1 MGDIEELWKKLEA
14 TNPRTVR
21 RFPTNLSSEIIFED
35 NYVPNPEEEN
45 AENSAF
51 EFIEQPSDYSFETND
66 QNGQSGSN
74 PFDTDNLIGQP
85 GSNPFETDDM
95 IGSEDDYYDD
105 PFEDDEAVE
114 NVGKFDLIKDG
125 GTVTR
130 EFSLSQ
136 YDVDVKQFQPF
147 RNKNPRTE
155 KGEDNTD
162 KQNVQT
168 DGSMRLKVKFSPRE
182 IIRQSSDAGSAKIVC
197 DCEDCINQTDVAEC
211 QCEHCSQSRDV
222 IINPEYSED
231 QREITCYCEECLNH
245 WEEVDYVCKCEQCQF
260 DRQCLF
266 KHSSQS
272 EMPCHCPDCVKD
284 LVVIH
289 TENGACDCES
299 CKQSELP
306 KNRLSHDLSAVRD
319 LEKSGYSG
327 HGLPQSDRSI
337 EFITLRNSSLEKS
350 FDSKG
355 SNSPRSIRS
364 GSSRNSGIQQNRQAD
379 IQLHNSELL
388 NGDHVHEYINSLDIG
403 QMKIGSDETYQNL
416 DKVGPNGVQIGS
428 QVGNKNSD
436 GSSAGI
442 KNKSDSS
449 DKSKHV
455 AHKVF
460 DHIVDHNSS
469 NKKGFE
475 MSVKDDYANLLCMR
489 ENLNEANEEGAHSHG
504 GESVHSREDSLV
516 EEDRACLC
524 DDCTSSLPPSHKFNS
539 QSYHTDITGLLE
551 QQLQNTEKEL
561 NAKTSE
567 YKKEITDLKKENE
580 KQNQLIQKLEIHLSP
595 NSYGQT
601 IRTKTTSIST
611 KPHAYNAKKRRQER
625 SLSLTSEAK
634 IDATMQHEI
643 TRLTSENLDLSELV
657 DQQAEQIRKLKKM
670 LKVYAKRL
678 KEGEAAEIQAELERE
693 ETKSVENVAQVKHR
707 ERNYMG
713 MLEYKKEDETA
724 LLKALILELKPK
736 VASGLLPGLPAYVLF
751 MCVRHTDYVNDDEK
765 VRSFLT
771 STINGIKKVVKKHHD
786 DLDRVTLWL
795 ANTCRFLHTLKQ
807 YSGEKQF
814 QQENTPRQNEHCLRN
829 FDLAEYRQV
838 FSDLA
843 VWIYQTLIKLMEATI
858 QPSIG
863 MFWMNQFVRVLTQ
876 HAVDP
881 ELVKQ
886 IFRQVYYFLGASAL
900 NNLLLRKEILEP
912 IVQASQLLQAR
923 KTDADVDSVCD
934 MCSKLTVPQIDSIFK
949 MKQDISPL
957 LCPVDEFEERVPISF
972 IRKIQQKLKER
983 VNTDNSLLM
992 DLKFSYSVTFPF
1004 TPSKIIL
1011 ETIEVP
1017 EQLHINKLVS
1027 RWACHLK

>member
-1 MGDIEELWKKLEA
+1 MGDIEEVLKKLEA
-14 TNPRTVR
+14 TNPRT
-21 RFPTNLSSEIIFED
+21 
-35 NYVPNPEEEN
+35 
-45 AENSAF
+45 
-51 EFIEQPSDYSFETND
+51 QPSDYGFETND
-66 QNGQSGSN
+66 LIGQSGFN
-74 PFDTDNLIGQP
+74 PFDTDDLIGQL

-95 IGSEDDYYDD
+95 IGNEDDYYDD
-105 PFEDDEAVE
+105 PFEDEGA
-114 NVGKFDLIKDG
+114 DG
-125 GTVTR
+125 GSVPR
-130 EFSLSQ
+130 ESSLSQ
-136 YDVDVKQFQPF
+136 YDVDVKQFQQF

-155 KGEDNTD
+155 ISEDND
-162 KQNVQT
+162 MEKENLKP
-168 DGSMRLKVKFSPRE
+168 DGSIRLEVKFSPRE

-266 KHSSQS
+266 KHFSQS

-284 LVVIH
+284 LAVIH

-299 CKQSELP
+299 CNQSKHS
-306 KNRLSHDLSAVRD
+306 KNRLSHDLSAVHD
-319 LEKSGYSG
+319 LEISRNSGQE
-327 HGLPQSDRSI
+327 LRQSDRSV
-337 EFITLRNSSLEKS
+337 EFLTLRNSSLEKS

-364 GSSRNSGIQQNRQAD
+364 GSSRNSGVHPNRQAD
-379 IQLHNSELL
+379 ILLHNNELF

-428 QVGNKNSD
+428 QVGNKSSD
-436 GSSAGI
+436 GNSAGI
-442 KNKSDSS
+442 KNN

-460 DHIVDHNSS
+460 DHSVDRNSS

-475 MSVKDDYANLLCMR
+475 MSVKDDYANLLHMR
-489 ENLNEANEEGAHSHG
+489 ENVNEANEEGANSHG

-516 EEDRACLC
+516 EEDRACL
-524 DDCTSSLPPSHKFNS
+524 
-539 QSYHTDITGLLE
+539 LLE

-567 YKKEITDLKKENE
+567 YQKEITDLKKENE
-580 KQNQLIQKLEIHLSP
+580 KQNQLIQK
-595 NSYGQT
+595 
-601 IRTKTTSIST
+601 
-611 KPHAYNAKKRRQER
+611 
-625 SLSLTSEAK
+625 
-634 IDATMQHEI
+634 
-643 TRLTSENLDLSELV
+643 DLSELV

-724 LLKALILELKPK
+724 LLKAIILELKPK

-858 QPSIG
+858 QPSIVAAVLDHEAIAG
-863 MFWMNQFVRVLTQ
+863 LTGSKPSGLRGRSSSRADDTPEHSLDSLMKAMNQFVRVLTQ

-881 ELVKQ
+881 EMVKQ

-912 IVQASQLLQAR
+912 IVQTSQLLQAR

-934 MCSKLTVPQIDSIFK
+934 MCSKLTVPQ
-949 MKQDISPL
+949 
-957 LCPVDEFEERVPISF
+957 ERVPISF